1 MSGEKLP
8 KVTPRFAELP
18 VEGKAAITLA
28 QLRLFVA
35 VSDEGSFSSAAAG
48 LGMSQS
54 SLSEGVRALE
64 AALGQSVLLRTRS
77 GVSLTPAGQQIIGY
91 ARDALM
97 AVQDLRLAANPV
109 LTLSGQL
116 TVTTYGSIGQ
126 QLLAPALGRLHAA
139 HPDLHIRV
147 LDAARDGE
155 GGVKFVSSGE
165 ADVGLIEAPNQPE
178 PGQPG
183 LLFEALLRDPYQ
195 AVLPAKQAGPLTWES
210 LKAQP
215 LLLPPLSSTAN
226 QPVLAFLRRHQALS
240 GNITEVDEDDVILS
254 MVEYGLGITIF
265 PRLAIGVLS
274 RSLITA
280 DLPEPLERVIGLVI
294 RPGRA
299 ALPHV
304 RAFLEAVR
312 AQLEERRRAEEPK
325 TKT

>member
-1 MSGEKLP
+1 MSNEKLP
-8 KVTPRFAELP
+8 KAAPRFAELP
-18 VEGKAAITLA
+18 TEGRSAITLA

-35 VSDEGSFSSAAAG
+35 VSDEGSFSAAAAG

-64 AALGQSVLLRTRS
+64 AALGHSVLLRTRS
-77 GVSLTPAGQQIIGY
+77 GVTLTPAGQQVIGY

-97 AVQDLRLAANPV
+97 AVQDLQLAANPSR
-109 LTLSGQL
+109 TLSGQL
-116 TVTTYGSIGQ
+116 TVTTYRSIGQ

-147 LDAARDGE
+147 LDAVRDGA
-155 GGVKFVSSGE
+155 GGVKFISSGE
-165 ADVGLIEAPNQPE
+165 ADVGLIEAPSD
-178 PGQPG
+178 PG
-183 LLFEALLRDPYQ
+183 LLFEALLRDPYL

-215 LLLPPLSSTAN
+215 LLLPPLSSPAN

-240 GNITEVDEDDVILS
+240 RNITEVDEDDVILS

-265 PRLAIGVLS
+265 PRLAIGTLS
-274 RSLITA
+274 RSLTTA
-280 DLPEPLERVIGLVI
+280 ALPEPLERVIGLVI

-304 RAFLEAVR
+304 RALSEAVR
-312 AQLEERRRAEEPK
+312 AQLAERKTEESGV
-325 TKT
+325 